1 MPQDKQANRGCGW
14 GRILLAKVRV
24 GEAWSR
30 VSALSCLLWLH
41 KGLCEFILLPCP
53 LQTRMALFLAVL
65 GLESSVNPVSDI
77 GLLEDFKLSGYR
89 GFFNDVF
96 PGKRFD
102 QKIVAVFGL
111 IQWASGSELQ
121 T

>member
-1 MPQDKQANRGCGW
+1 MSQHYHVCFGSTKAFVNLSYYLVSCKR
-14 GRILLAKVRV
+14 
-24 GEAWSR
+24 AW
-30 VSALSCLLWLH
+30 L
-41 KGLCEFILLPCP
+41 FFF
-53 LQTRMALFLAVL
+53 FLAVL

>member
-1 MPQDKQANRGCGW
+1 M
-14 GRILLAKVRV
+14 
-24 GEAWSR
+24 
-30 VSALSCLLWLH
+30 
-41 KGLCEFILLPCP
+41 
-53 LQTRMALFLAVL
+53 
-65 GLESSVNPVSDI
+65 NPVSDI